1 MSTCTIW
8 FRDGKT
14 LTFNH
19 YKDCRRSEGWVAI
32 TDEYGKTHSYPAD
45 TIRSVEETPAR
56 RW

>member
-8 FRDGKT
+8 FRDGRT

-19 YKDCRRSEGWVAI
+19 YKDCRRSEGWLAV
-32 TDEYGKTHSYPAD
+32 TDEYDKTHSFPAD
-45 TIRSVEETPAR
+45 TIKSVEETPMR

>member
-1 MSTCTIW
+1 MATCTIW

-19 YKDCRRSEGWVAI
+19 YKDCRRSEGWIAV

-45 TIRSVEETPAR
+45 TVRSVEETPAR